1 MSRRSVIVIVVAVVA
16 IVAGVWFV
24 SGAATPGTT
33 ASPSATL
40 PPVPAAT
47 SVSADARVVPVRA
60 AELAAP
66 GTGGVVAEVLV
77 EPGDR
82 VGTGAPLLRLDADRA
97 ESDVAAA
104 QAAVAAATADAGR
117 ADAAVGEAA
126 AQVDATT
133 AAIEEAKAAVTAAD
147 ATRDGL
153 PSGVSSNQRRAARA
167 EVDRAQA
174 ALDAARAQRTAARAA
189 RLVAE
194 QAAVAARAEVA
205 RAEAGLAAAMTA
217 RDDLT
222 LASPFDGIVASVDAE
237 VGETIGPGAPAVRI
251 ADPSAWRFETI
262 DLDETLVGRIAEG
275 AHATVSLDAF
285 PDTPIEG
292 RVASIAPYGVSTAGD
307 VVYTV
312 VIEPTGPVPD
322 GLRWN
327 MTASATIDTAAGS

>member
-1 MSRRSVIVIVVAVVA
+1 MSRRVIVVLIIVIGA

-24 SGAATPGTT
+24 SGAATPGST
-33 ASPSATL
+33 ASPSSTL

-47 SVSADARVVPVRA
+47 SVSADARVVPLRA

-66 GTGGVVAEVLV
+66 GAGGVVAEVLV
-77 EPGDR
+77 EAGDR
-82 VGTGAPLLRLDADRA
+82 VGAGTPLLRLDADLA
-97 ESDVAAA
+97 DSDVAAA
-104 QAAVAAATADAGR
+104 QAAVAAATADADR
-117 ADAAVGEAA
+117 ADAAVGQATAE
-126 AQVDATT
+126 VDAST

-147 ATRDGL
+147 AARDGL

-174 ALDAARAQRTAARAA
+174 ALDAARAQRSAARAA

-194 QAAVAARAEVA
+194 GAAVAARAEVA
-205 RAEAGLAAAMTA
+205 RAEAGLAAATTA

-222 LASPFDGIVASVDAE
+222 LEAPFDGVVASVDAE
-237 VGETIGPGAPAVRI
+237 VGETIGPGTPAVRV
-251 ADPSAWRFETI
+251 ADPSEWRFETV

-285 PDTPIEG
+285 PDAPIEG

>member
-222 LASPFDGIVASVDAE
+222 LASPFDGVVASVDAE

-262 DLDETLVGRIAEG
+262 
-275 AHATVSLDAF
+275 
-285 PDTPIEG
+285 PIEG